1 MTTVLASTDTLP
13 ELEDAL
19 ARRRAQGLN
28 TYDEWWEGVY
38 RIVTGPTPEHGLV
51 AGRVFGFLDRVTEGT
66 DLRVSAP
73 LNIGR
78 DKEDARVPDVGVFP
92 EGTPRTSPA
101 FLASAALVVEVLS
114 KDEAAGAK
122 LDFYARWD
130 VEEYLEI
137 DLTRRT
143 QRLLRRDGASWS
155 PATASAVLG
164 FRLEGDALVT
174 ATERY
179 RIDWPDEA

>member
-1 MTTVLASTDTLP
+1 MP
-13 ELEDAL
+13 
-19 ARRRAQGLN
+19 
-28 TYDEWWEGVY
+28 
-38 RIVTGPTPEHGLV
+38 
-51 AGRVFGFLDRVTEGT
+51 
-66 DLRVSAP
+66 RVSAP

-78 DKEDARVPDVGVFP
+78 DTDDARVPDVGVFS

-114 KDEAAGAK
+114 KEAAGAK
-122 LDFYARWD
+122 LDPYARWG

-137 DLTRRT
+137 DLVRRT
-143 QRLLRRDGASWS
+143 QRLLRREGERWGR
-155 PATASAVLG
+155 TTESAVLG